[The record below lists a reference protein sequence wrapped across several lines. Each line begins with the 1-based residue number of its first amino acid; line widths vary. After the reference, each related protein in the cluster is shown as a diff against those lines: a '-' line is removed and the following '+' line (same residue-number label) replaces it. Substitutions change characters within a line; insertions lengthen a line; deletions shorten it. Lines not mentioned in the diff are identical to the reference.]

1 MGKLTKRAID
11 ALTPP
16 DKGDVF
22 VWDTELR
29 GFGLRV
35 KSTGAKTYLV
45 QYRNAEGRTR
55 RLAIGQHGAL
65 TPDQARGEARQK
77 LAAAAR
83 GEDPSEERHRLRHGK
98 TVGEICDWYLEHA
111 KSGRILGRRR
121 QPIKP
126 STLAMDESRIQT
138 HIRPLLGSRSI
149 KGLTI
154 WDIEG
159 MQADIVAGKTAKR
172 RTGRG
177 GATTGG
183 TGVAAR
189 AVGTLRS
196 IFGHASRVGLIE
208 RNPAAGV
215 RLVAS
220 TQQSRRLSLVELR
233 LLGAALRQAEA
244 DREHPTGLA
253 AIRLALLTG
262 FRRMEVLS
270 LQHRWVHGE
279 EGYVSFPNT
288 KTGPQIRP
296 IGSSAAACIAAQPR
310 RQASPFVF
318 PGDWG
323 DSHFIGMVRVLDRV
337 CASAGLTD
345 VTPHVLRH
353 TFASVAGNLNFS
365 ELTIKGLLGHS
376 SRGVTQGYVHLDVAL
391 VVAAERVSAEIASI
405 LDGKAAQLA
414 ANINTRFAQRMDAG

>member
-1 MGKLTKRAID
+1 
-11 ALTPP
+11 
-16 DKGDVF
+16 
-22 VWDTELR
+22 
-29 GFGLRV
+29 
-35 KSTGAKTYLV
+35 
-45 QYRNAEGRTR
+45 
-55 RLAIGQHGAL
+55 
-65 TPDQARGEARQK
+65 
-77 LAAAAR
+77 
-83 GEDPSEERHRLRHGK
+83 
-98 TVGEICDWYLEHA
+98 
-111 KSGRILGRRR
+111 
-121 QPIKP
+121 
-126 STLAMDESRIQT
+126 
-138 HIRPLLGSRSI
+138 
-149 KGLTI
+149 
-154 WDIEG
+154 
-159 MQADIVAGKTAKR
+159 MQAAIVAGKTAKPR
-172 RTGRG
+172 SGRG
-177 GATTGG
+177 GVTTGG
-183 TGVAAR
+183 TGFAAR
-189 AVGTLRS
+189 AVGTFRS

-220 TQQSRRLSLVELR
+220 EQQSRRLSLAELR

-253 AIRLALLTG
+253 TIRLALLTG

-279 EGYVSFPNT
+279 EGYVSLPNT

-296 IGSSAAACIAAQPR
+296 IGSAAAACIAAQPKR
-310 RQASPFVF
+310 PASPFVF

-337 CASAGLTD
+337 CASAGLTE

-391 VVAAERVSAEIASI
+391 VVAAERVSAEIANI
-405 LDGKAAQLA
+405 LDGKEAQLA
-414 ANINTRFAQRMDAG
+414 ANSNARVADRLASVR